1 MEKTN
6 NILMITLV
14 AVIILLSWGLSNNYK
29 TYKTEIQVVTPNV
42 CKEDSLQK
50 VIDSLNTDLEI
61 LNDGF
66 DYKEQRYEEII
77 YELEQ
82 KYKHKVPLNKYS
94 PVN

>member
-14 AVIILLSWGLSNNYK
+14 ALIILLSWGLSNNYK
-29 TYKTEIQVVTPNV
+29 TEIQVTSPNV
-42 CKEDSLQK
+42 CKEDSLRK
-50 VIDSLNTDLEI
+50 VVDSLNTELEI

-66 DYKEQRYEEII
+66 HYKEQRYEEII
-77 YELEQ
+77 YEFEQ
-82 KYKHKVPLNKYS
+82 KYKQKVPLGKYS

>member
-1 MEKTN
+1 MKNTN

-29 TYKTEIQVVTPNV
+29 TEIQVIVPNV
-42 CKEDSLQK
+42 CKEDSLRK
-50 VIDSLNTDLEI
+50 VVDSLNTELEI

-66 DYKEQRYEEII
+66 HYKEQRYEEII
-77 YELEQ
+77 YEFEQ
-82 KYKHKVPLNKYS
+82 KYKQKVPPGKYS

>member
-1 MEKTN
+1 MKNTN

-29 TYKTEIQVVTPNV
+29 TEIQVTSPNV
-42 CKEDSLQK
+42 CKEDSLRN
-50 VIDSLNTDLEI
+50 VIDSLNTELEI

-66 DYKEQRYEEII
+66 HYKEQRYEEII
-77 YELEQ
+77 YEFEQ
-82 KYKHKVPLNKYS
+82 KYKQKVPLSKYS

>member
-6 NILMITLV
+6 SL
-14 AVIILLSWGLSNNYK
+14 AFIILLILILGLAWGLSNNH
-29 TYKTEIQVVTPNV
+29 KTEIQVIASNV
-42 CKEDSLQK
+42 CKEDSLRK
-50 VIDSLNTDLEI
+50 VIDSLNKELEI

-82 KYKHKVPLNKYS
+82 KYKRKVPLSKFG